1 MYLTGTPLGA
11 DYIQGTQGRYFL
23 PILPLIL
30 IALSPDR
37 PMRGAPRLFAGTALL
52 LLVIAAATLF
62 DSFWV
67 HGFITTDGM
76 PPHDS
81 LARALLLP
89 SPRW

>member
-1 MYLTGTPLGA
+1 
-11 DYIQGTQGRYFL
+11 
-23 PILPLIL
+23 
-30 IALSPDR
+30 
-37 PMRGAPRLFAGTALL
+37 MRGAPRLFAGTALL

-67 HGFITTDGM
+67 HGLVTTDGM